1 MKLSIITINLNNKIG
16 LLKTIDSVIQQKGY
30 DLLEF
35 IIVDGLSSDGS
46 LEIISC
52 YESKIS
58 KVIIEKDTG
67 IYNAMNKGL
76 IHSTGEYLL
85 FLNSADVLYDNNTI
99 SRSLP
104 LLQEADLIIGLTEY
118 KNKDTGE
125 CILTELP
132 ETGCDLNY
140 LIKASLPHQSTF
152 IRRELLSDGYD
163 ETIKIGG
170 DWKFFLE
177 VVCRKMCSIKILDQV
192 ITKFDM
198 NGISTNPNNYKEID
212 EEKAEIL
219 WQLFRY
225 DYNEWRRIENRV
237 KTADH
242 YEQLWIMKCYFAFNR
257 ILRFLRK
264 RYTG

>member
-46 LEIISC
+46 HEIISC

-118 KNKDTGE
+118 KNNDTGE

-212 EEKAEIL
+212 EEKADIL

-237 KTADH
+237 KTADY

-257 ILRFLRK
+257 ILRSQRK
-264 RYTG
+264 RYT